1 MIITADTE
9 ELFRELE
16 KTQHDFWNIARE
28 TANFMSMLIK
38 INNTKN
44 MLEIGTS
51 NGYSGLW
58 FALALRETGGSL
70 DTIEFW
76 DKRRQLAIANF
87 EKIGVNDIITAH
99 LGSALEIL
107 PKLCEEKEFDFVF
120 VDANKGEYIKYF
132 DIINP
137 HLKKGAVIA
146 CDNVLSHELKVKPF
160 VDKIMADDNYQV
172 EILNLP
178 AGLLLAYKIN

>member
-1 MIITADTE
+1 MIITPNIE
-9 ELFRELE
+9 ELFQELE
-16 KTQHDFWNIARE
+16 KTKNEFWNISRE
-28 TANFMSMLIK
+28 TANFISMLIK
-38 INNTKN
+38 INKTKS

-58 FALALRETGGSL
+58 FALALKETGGTL

-87 EKIGVNDIITAH
+87 KKIGVDDVITAH
-99 LGSALEIL
+99 LGSALELL
-107 PKLCEEKEFDFVF
+107 PVLCEQKEFDFIF
-120 VDANKGEYIKYF
+120 VDANKGEYLRYF

-137 HLKKGAVIA
+137 YLKKGTIIA

-160 VDKIMADDNYQV
+160 VDKITSDENFQV

-178 AGLLLAYKIN
+178 AGLLLAYKIK